1 MSLPAVISD
10 GPADVLVGIVRAPV
24 VHVSIDK
31 GVACTPASVSGS
43 QTQTG
48 TSLTQLPLALK
59 ATLISRLCFVHSPFF
74 FNRPFLNE

>member
-10 GPADVLVGIVRAPV
+10 GQADVLVGIVRAPV

-31 GVACTPASVSGS
+31 GVVSTPASVSGS

-48 TSLTQLPLALK
+48 TSLTRLPLALK
-59 ATLISRLCFVHSPFF
+59 ATLVSQLCFVHAPFF
-74 FNRPFLNE
+74 